1 MHRKDVIDMNSEALQ
16 QNHQRLSRQSMLNYL
31 GKADGAAE
39 RHRYSNVVTHPEVD
53 GVDAAAHVDLVVQAF
68 TLIHTEEG
76 DN

>member
-1 MHRKDVIDMNSEALQ
+1 MHGRNIKGSAAASL
-16 QNHQRLSRQSMLNYL
+16 LSLFNYL
-31 GKADGAAE
+31 READGAAE

-68 TLIHTEEG
+68 TLIHTEEE

>member
-1 MHRKDVIDMNSEALQ
+1 MHGRNIKGSAAASL
-16 QNHQRLSRQSMLNYL
+16 LSLCNYL
-31 GKADGAAE
+31 READGAAE

-68 TLIHTEEG
+68 TLIHTEEE